1 MTAETALAEG
11 LAAAHSFS
19 PTYRGGLTNHLPMA
33 LCALSALGGSAAQLR
48 RFSAAYA
55 PRLEPMARAVTEVP
69 GFLDE
74 LARVRLAIAERGRE
88 AVLRATIPRLVESIE
103 THAFHGIIRVA
114 YAVRFQLD
122 DDELAQGLA
131 YWASG
136 AEAAHPIAMPRGA
149 TQENPSTIFDSVRR
163 SALGE
168 APARAPLITTRMRGV
183 SQRAGFEEAA
193 ASLRFDDDTLARL
206 AETSARAHLASGDF
220 TALHGVTGTHAFR
233 VLAPYL
239 GDRER
244 GERYLF
250 RALLAAYVA
259 AGAPPVEGA
268 VPTPSFSWPDLCDI
282 GRERLDD
289 HDVKLTDSA
298 REEAPL
304 IGDRLARACAMRRL
318 VPDKLQP

>member
-1 MTAETALAEG
+1 MTAEAALAEG
-11 LAAAHSFS
+11 LAEARAFS

-48 RFSAAYA
+48 RFSSAYT
-55 PRLEPMARAVTEVP
+55 PRLEPMARAATELP

-74 LARVRLAIAERGRE
+74 LARVRAAIAERGRE

-122 DDELAQGLA
+122 DEELAHGLA

-136 AEAAHPIAMPRGA
+136 AEAPRPIAIACGA
-149 TQENPSTIFDSVRR
+149 TREDPSTIFDDVRR

-168 APARAPLITTRMRGV
+168 APVRAPLITTRMREV
-183 SQRAGFEEAA
+183 SQRPGFDEAA
-193 ASLRFDDDTLARL
+193 ASLRFDGDTLARL
-206 AETSARAHLASGDF
+206 ADTSARAYLASGDF
-220 TALHGVTGTHAFR
+220 TALHGMTGTHAFR
-233 VLAPYL
+233 VLSPMLA
-239 GDRER
+239 DREL

-259 AGAPPVEGA
+259 GGAPPVGGT
-268 VPTPSFSWPDLCDI
+268 VPTPSLSWPELCDI
-282 GRERLDD
+282 ARERLDD

-298 REEAPL
+298 REQSAL
-304 IGDRLARACAMRRL
+304 AGDRLARACAMRRL
-318 VPDKLQP
+318 VPD